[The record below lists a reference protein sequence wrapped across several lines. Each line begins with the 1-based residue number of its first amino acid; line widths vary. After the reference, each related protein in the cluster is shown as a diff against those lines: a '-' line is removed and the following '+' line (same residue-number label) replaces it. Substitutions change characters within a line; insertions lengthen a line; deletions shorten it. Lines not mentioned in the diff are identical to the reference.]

1 MDSAQ
6 NCPQLRHFSHFRL
19 SVSLSIFDVKMAD
32 IHKVY
37 LSSLFLAYLFQF
49 QNPALL
55 SSPLLSLLI
64 GSVLARYFQVELAAP
79 SRQSSHGC
87 WSLNFDNCIIIQ
99 FIKKETFFCNFSNI
113 RFFSFLSLLCFVLFF
128 LFAAK
133 DEDGTSCSQSSEAL
147 PTFPPGLHHRDHL
160 QLSGQGRITLSHW
173 LPPLIHVSFWSC
185 WLINTVSHLQK
196 LIPVSESDFIL
207 KFLEV
212 KFGLN
217 TTTWVSAINWPP
229 CIILCGDEQYP
240 Y

>member
-1 MDSAQ
+1 MTPTNKSNTKLCLIIISNVKANPLLWGQ
-6 NCPQLRHFSHFRL
+6 KCSQKYLFVNGFCPEL
-19 SVSLSIFDVKMAD
+19 SSTQTFLPFPSVCLSLSIFDVKMAD

-113 RFFSFLSLLCFVLFF
+113 RFFFFFIFIMLCSFFSICSKRWRWDLL
-128 LFAAK
+128 
-133 DEDGTSCSQSSEAL
+133 
-147 PTFPPGLHHRDHL
+147 
-160 QLSGQGRITLSHW
+160 
-173 LPPLIHVSFWSC
+173 
-185 WLINTVSHLQK
+185 
-196 LIPVSESDFIL
+196 
-207 KFLEV
+207 
-212 KFGLN
+212 
-217 TTTWVSAINWPP
+217 
-229 CIILCGDEQYP
+229 
-240 Y
+240 